1 MATAPGEVVQPEC
14 IRGVLGEGMPIPS
27 SLEKGNLYVLFDV
40 KFPSDH
46 EGDKHNNFYKK
57 LEALLPARPK
67 ADVPPKHGYV
77 EEVTLPE
84 FHEQRYKRAGG
95 ETIIEEHAR
104 KRFFE
109 ITKLLTH
116 EPWFHG
122 PISREEA
129 ESRVQTTGDFL
140 VRQSKSHEGQ
150 IVLSAMGD
158 GALKH
163 VFLVDENGT
172 IKTTDTT
179 FMGIREL
186 INFYMDSKRPMGD
199 VVLTTP
205 IRRPELRL

>member
-1 MATAPGEVVQPEC
+1 
-14 IRGVLGEGMPIPS
+14 MPIPS

-40 KFPSDH
+40 QFPSDH
-46 EGDKHNNFYKK
+46 EGDKHINFYKK
-57 LEALLPARPK
+57 LEALLPPRPK
-67 ADVPPKHGYV
+67 ADVPPTHGDV
-77 EEVTLPE
+77 EEVTLSKLDK
-84 FHEQRYKRAGG
+84 RCYKRAGG
-95 ETIIEEHAR
+95 ETINDERAN

-109 ITKLLTH
+109 ITKQLTH

-129 ESRVQTTGDFL
+129 EARLHAIGDFL
-140 VRQSKSHEGQ
+140 VRQSNTHEGQ
-150 IVLSAMGD
+150 IVLTAMGD

-163 VFLVDENGT
+163 VFLVDETGT

-186 INFYMDSKRPMGD
+186 ISFYMDSKRPLSD
-199 VVLTTP
+199 VVLKTP